1 MKNRRSILIP
11 VLCTV
16 LTLLVFRTVMII
28 GYVPSESMEPTIH
41 KNSFVLGLRPF
52 GELKTGDVIIFR
64 HDGKLLVKRI
74 AAAAGETVIHNGK
87 EIIVPDD
94 CFYVLGDNAENSL
107 DSRYWTNPFVNSGD
121 VVGKVICRISPR

>member
-1 MKNRRSILIP
+1 MKNWHSILIP

-16 LTLLVFRTVMII
+16 LTLLAFRTVLMI

-41 KNSFVLGLRPF
+41 KDSFVLGLRLY
-52 GELKTGDVIIFR
+52 GELKTGDIIIFR

-74 AAAAGETVIHNGK
+74 AAAAGDTLIHNGE
-87 EIIVPDD
+87 EIIVPND

-107 DSRYWTNPFVNSGD
+107 DSRYWEYPFVSREN
-121 VVGKVICRISPR
+121 VVGKVILR